1 MSLKYFKNQ
10 GDGKFEMVLHGIIG
24 LDIDGPAV
32 AREIAALNEFAGAT
46 EIVERINSIGGS
58 VVQGF
63 SIVSANLQSKAKII
77 TVCEGVCDSIASL
90 ILASGDERKVI
101 EFGSGLIHNIM
112 KGETSLN
119 DMPEGKD
126 KEEATALNNSIKNV
140 LLNKTNIAESELS
153 GLMDEGTRFTADE
166 LVDRGFADE
175 KILIGK
181 GKDKPALMENAS
193 REQWMNICKEFS
205 ADKGQNINK
214 NHKQMKTVLTFLN
227 LNAEASEEAVL
238 SAIKDMQNKAKNAD
252 TLQQTVNTL
261 TAENRELKKAKAE
274 QEVDGYINKGMFD
287 VSKKEEL
294 VNMCMEQPEA
304 FKALSM
310 MKPEYVN
317 ISETLKGGKKPKGG
331 RAGEPT
337 EKELADEFVN
347 MQQNDPAA
355 LEELE
360 RTDKAKFE
368 NMLNAYNNVD

>member
-10 GDGKFEMVLHGIIG
+10 GGGKFELMLHGIIG
-24 LDIDGPAV
+24 LEVDGSAV
-32 AREIAALNEFAGAT
+32 AREIATLNQIGAT

-58 VVQGF
+58 VIQGF
-63 SIVSANLQSKAKII
+63 SIVSANLQSKAKITTI
-77 TVCEGVCDSIASL
+77 CEGVCDSIASL

-140 LLNKTNIAESELS
+140 LLNKTGIAESELS
-153 GLMDEGTRFTADE
+153 SLMDEGTRFTADE

-175 KILIGK
+175 KILIGQ
-181 GKDKPALMENAS
+181 GKEKPALLENAS

-227 LNAEASEEAVL
+227 LNAEASEEAIL
-238 SAIKDMQNKAKNAD
+238 SAIKDMQNKAKGAQ
-252 TLQQTVNTL
+252 TLQETVNTL
-261 TAENRELKKAKAE
+261 TAENKELKKAKAE
-274 QEVDGYINKGMFD
+274 QEVEGYINKGMFD
-287 VSKKEEL
+287 ASKKEEL
-294 VNMCMEQPEA
+294 VNMCIEQPEA

-310 MKPEYVN
+310 MEPEYVN
-317 ISETLKGGKKPKGG
+317 ISETLKGGKKPKEPK
-331 RAGEPT
+331 AGEPT
-337 EKELADEFVN
+337 EKELAERFVN
-347 MQQNDPAA
+347 MSKNDPQG
-355 LEELE
+355 LENMEANKPE
-360 RTDKAKFE
+360 EFKK
-368 NMLNAYNNVD
+368 MLNAYENAD